1 MKRKII
7 KQGHN
12 AFTITLPK
20 EWIDRLKLKPKDEV
34 DIIEEGSQLIINAKK
49 NSNEGFIKIDMDQ
62 RVPILWKYISTAYRE
77 GFEEIVLEFSEP
89 NKRYE
94 NIYGYLTPYSK
105 DQKFDPNLRKN
116 ILGTAQ
122 DFANRFIGM
131 EIIGIKDNSVIMKQI
146 DESSDRQFEN
156 VMKRIF
162 FIMEQLFEDLIA
174 SVEEVQYSK
183 LKDFHEIDV
192 NLDRF
197 HDFCCRILNKTG
209 SKTPQKSQLI
219 FTTLFILELLSD
231 EFKRIADIIL
241 KDGKMKHKEF
251 MLKAIKAIYEQFK
264 IFHDLYYHF
273 DNEKVTQTYEKSFVI
288 FKDFEKIYSQKTPVE
303 KEVLYSLR
311 KMSELIYS
319 LVELRI
325 EIDTLRKL

>member
-1 MKRKII
+1 
-7 KQGHN
+7 
-12 AFTITLPK
+12 
-20 EWIDRLKLKPKDEV
+20 V

-62 RVPILWKYISTAYRE
+62 RIPILWKYISTAYRE
-77 GFEEIVLEFSEP
+77 GFEEIILEFSEP
-89 NKRYE
+89 NKKYE

-105 DQKFDPNLRKN
+105 DQKFDPSIRKN

-131 EIIGIKDNSVIMKQI
+131 EIIGIKDNSVIIKQI
-146 DESSDRQFEN
+146 DESSDKQFEN

-162 FIMEQLFEDLIA
+162 FIMEQLFEDLIS
-174 SVEEVQYSK
+174 SVDESQYSK

-192 NLDRF
+192 NIDRF

-251 MLKAIKAIYEQFK
+251 ILKTIKAIYEQFK

-273 DNEKVTQTYEKSFVI
+273 DDEKVTQTYEKSFGM
-288 FKDFEKIYSQKTPVE
+288 FKDFEKIYSQKTPME